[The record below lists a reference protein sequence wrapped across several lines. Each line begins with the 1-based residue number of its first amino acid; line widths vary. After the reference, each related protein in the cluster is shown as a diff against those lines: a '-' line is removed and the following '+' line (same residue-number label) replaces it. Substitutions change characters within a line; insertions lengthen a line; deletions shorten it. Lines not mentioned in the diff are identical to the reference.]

1 MERMKHSLNQSSN
14 VTGNHKSMNALAQAY
29 DSDSS
34 NSNEFQGNGAIGGIL
49 AAYEDSDTDDERVEK
64 QSPSTQEDNNQDS
77 KEKRSVHFSK
87 IKRRDTSSM
96 GKEDDSVVRQEVPT
110 IGLPNPIL
118 LEASSTAQHLFPK
131 NYLHGKKLYQDM
143 NVKLNSTLLKL
154 QQDDG
159 SFAQHLKQ
167 QKEFGNKSIFP
178 GIIEHFKI
186 NPMGSNVDENI
197 FESFEYIER
206 LLVKEEENRIRMTEE

>member
-1 MERMKHSLNQSSN
+1 
-14 VTGNHKSMNALAQAY
+14 MNALAQAY

-34 NSNEFQGNGAIGGIL
+34 NSKEFQGNGAIGGIL

-64 QSPSTQEDNNQDS
+64 QTPSTQGKNDQDS
-77 KEKRSVHFSK
+77 KEKRSVHLSK
-87 IKRRDTSSM
+87 MKRTDTSSM
-96 GKEDDSVVRQEVPT
+96 CKEDDSVVRQEIPK

-118 LEASSTAQHLFPK
+118 LEAPSTSQHLFSK
-131 NYLHGKKLYQDM
+131 NYLHGKKTYQDM
-143 NVKLNSTLLKL
+143 NVNLNSTLMKL

-197 FESFEYIER
+197 FQSFEYIER